1 MNQAAEFGVSGT
13 RGPHVP
19 ASETRFPKAGARTIP
34 EGANLPEEDRRLLA
48 DVEHALADR
57 PNFSMSL
64 RISLSML
71 LCFLLV
77 VAVVVASMF
86 LVSRVGTLQE
96 FLDKASSYALAVENA
111 RRYEKNY
118 LLYGTGLDEAL
129 TQVQTAHN
137 QLRGM
142 RDSMVGLTGP
152 QVFERMEDNLE
163 QYGRLLEHLAELI
176 PHEANTGLRGGPE
189 LARQPNAN
197 AQYERAEVERDL
209 RRHGA
214 QLIAD
219 ATDLLDRERLRL
231 RTAIRTSWTVAASSL
246 LFIMVAMAVATY
258 LLSRQVADPLR
269 RFVGYTERIAG
280 GDFSPILPARRYRD
294 EFSRL
299 AVAINRMLFQLKDH
313 EAQLARTSRMA
324 AVGTLTAGIAHELN
338 NPLNNISLNAE
349 ALHDGLASYTDV
361 QKMKMLEDIVG
372 QVERASATVRNLLD
386 FTRVEKHVL
395 ISLSLEDV
403 VREAARLLANEA
415 EINRVDLRIDMPENL
430 PHVQGN
436 PRDLQ
441 QVFLNLFLNAIQA
454 MPRGGV
460 LTVRGRIHDQAV
472 DVDVI
477 DTGVGIPEENIGAVF
492 DPFFTTKEVGEGTG
506 LGLAVSYGII
516 EKHNGSMTVHS
527 KVGEG
532 TTFTVRIPIPSPQR
546 EA

>member
-1 MNQAAEFGVSGT
+1 MTGSTVQ
-13 RGPHVP
+13 
-19 ASETRFPKAGARTIP
+19 ASETRRLQGGSRHVP
-34 EGANLPEEDRRLLA
+34 EAQLPDEDQRRLA

-57 PNFSMSL
+57 PSISMSL
-64 RISLSML
+64 RISLSMM

-86 LVSRVGTLQE
+86 LVSKVGTLQE
-96 FLDKASSYALAVENA
+96 FLDKGSSYAVEVENA

-129 TQVQTAHN
+129 TQVEAAHN

-142 RDSMVGLTGP
+142 KTSMVDLTGP

-163 QYGRLLEHLAELI
+163 QYSRLLERLA
-176 PHEANTGLRGGPE
+176 A
-189 LARQPNAN
+189 LARQPSADT
-197 AQYERAEVERDL
+197 QSERTEVERDL
-209 RRHGA
+209 RRHGT

-219 ATDLLDRERLRL
+219 ATDLLARERLRL
-231 RTAIRTSWTVAASSL
+231 RTAIRTSWIVAASSL
-246 LFIMVAMAVATY
+246 LFIMLAMALVTY
-258 LLSRQVADPLR
+258 LLTRQVGNPLV
-269 RFVGYTERIAG
+269 RFVGYTERIAD

-299 AVAINRMLFQLKDH
+299 AVAINRMLFRLKDR

-349 ALHDGLASYTDV
+349 ALHEGLTTYSDA
-361 QKMKMLEDIVG
+361 QKLKMLGDIVS
-372 QVERASATVRNLLD
+372 QVERAGATVRNLLD
-386 FTRVEKHVL
+386 FTRLEKPVL
-395 ISLSLEDV
+395 ISLSLEEV
-403 VREAARLLANEA
+403 VREARRLVANEA
-415 EINRVDLRIDMPENL
+415 EINRVEFRIDMPADL
-430 PHVQGN
+430 PRTMGN

-454 MPRGGV
+454 MPQGGW
-460 LTVRGRIHDQAV
+460 LTVRGRTTDDGAVEV
-472 DVDVI
+472 DVT
-477 DTGVGIPEENIGAVF
+477 DTGIGIPEENIGSVF
-492 DPFFTTKEVGEGTG
+492 DPFFTTKEVGSGSG

-516 EKHNGSMTVHS
+516 EKHNGSITLHS

-532 TTFTVRIPIPSPQR
+532 TTFMVRIPIPSSER

>member
-1 MNQAAEFGVSGT
+1 MTGLTV
-13 RGPHVP
+13 H
-19 ASETRFPKAGARTIP
+19 ASETRRLKAGSRP
-34 EGANLPEEDRRLLA
+34 GPYGASLPDEEQRLLA
-48 DVEHALADR
+48 DVERALADR
-57 PNFSMSL
+57 PNISMSL
-64 RISLSML
+64 RISMSML

-96 FLDKASSYALAVENA
+96 FLDKVSSYALDVENA

-129 TQVQTAHN
+129 TQVEAAHK

-142 RDSMVGLTGP
+142 KSSMVDLTGP

-163 QYGRLLEHLAELI
+163 QYGRLLERLA
-176 PHEANTGLRGGPE
+176 A
-189 LARQPNAN
+189 LARQPSADL
-197 AQYERAEVERDL
+197 QDERTGVERDL
-209 RRHGA
+209 RRHGT

-219 ATDLLDRERLRL
+219 ATDLLERERLRL
-231 RTAIRTSWTVAASSL
+231 RTAIRTSWIVAASSL
-246 LFIMVAMAVATY
+246 LFIMIAMALATY
-258 LLSRQVADPLR
+258 LLTHQVGDPLR
-269 RFVGYTERIAG
+269 RFVGYTERIAD

-299 AVAINRMLFQLKDH
+299 AVAINRMLFRLKDR

-349 ALHDGLASYTDV
+349 ALQEGLATYSDAQK
-361 QKMKMLEDIVG
+361 QKMLDDIMS

-386 FTRVEKHVL
+386 FTRMEKPVL
-395 ISLSLEDV
+395 ISLSLSDV
-403 VREAARLLANEA
+403 VREARRLVANEA
-415 EINRVDLRIDMPENL
+415 EINRVEFRIEMPENL
-430 PHVQGN
+430 PRVQGN

-454 MPRGGV
+454 MPKGGV
-460 LTVRGRIHDQAV
+460 LTVRGSAADETVEV
-472 DVDVI
+472 DVA
-477 DTGVGIPEENIGAVF
+477 DTGIGIPEENLGSVF
-492 DPFFTTKEVGEGTG
+492 DPFFTTKEVGAGTG

-516 EKHNGSMTVHS
+516 EKHNGSIGVHS

-532 TTFTVRIPIPSPQR
+532 TTFTVRIPVPSPGQ